1 MDQKMRE
8 IEEEYGVKEG
18 RDVTNIKILKET
30 VAKLGAEG
38 EVLKEENL
46 ELRERVKRLEKSTKV
61 IAQNYQK
68 REIFQ
73 TSRE

>member
-1 MDQKMRE
+1 MRE

-61 IAQNYQK
+61 IA
-68 REIFQ
+68 
-73 TSRE
+73 